1 MDLITVIIAIT
12 IIVLVPSK
20 RVVQKIKVTL
30 DNVVFYDVYYRTSKV
45 LFSSSQ
51 VIECGQ

>member
-30 DNVVFYDVYYRTSKV
+30 DNVVFLRRLLPNQQSP
-45 LFSSSQ
+45 LFIVSSH
-51 VIECGQ
+51 